1 MSHFNI
7 DSLNKVKRIYAR
19 WHNFNRCNPSKS
31 DKNFILKQNEDKW
44 IQNIQISKH
53 SIAKLLHE
61 IVEKKQFCLF
71 VFPLIGLRYR
81 NLHSN

>member
-19 WHNFNRCNPSKS
+19 WHNCNRCTPSKS

-61 IVEKKQFCLF
+61 IVEENFLFVCLF
-71 VFPLIGLRYR
+71 SL
-81 NLHSN
+81 

>member
-19 WHNFNRCNPSKS
+19 WHNFNLCNPSKS

-53 SIAKLLHE
+53 SIAKLLNE
-61 IVEKKQFCLF
+61 IVEKKTILF
-71 VFPLIGLRYR
+71 VCFPFDRFALQKP
-81 NLHSN
+81 SF